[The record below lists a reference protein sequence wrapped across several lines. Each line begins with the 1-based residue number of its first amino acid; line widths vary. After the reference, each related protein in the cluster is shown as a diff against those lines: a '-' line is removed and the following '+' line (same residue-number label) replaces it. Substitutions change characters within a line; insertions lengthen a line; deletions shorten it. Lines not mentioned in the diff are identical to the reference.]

1 MKALIILL
9 IVTGLTA
16 CLPKSQPSSGKKQI
30 LVTILPE
37 KSFIEKIAGN
47 DFEVTLLVP
56 PGANPATYSLLP
68 AQMVEISK
76 STLWF
81 RMGYVGFELSTA
93 DRITTIRPELS
104 VVDLSEGL
112 DIISKKSLTRPD
124 VITGHDPHTWLS
136 ATNVK
141 IMAGRMLEELVRLN
155 PVKKEAYTVA
165 YQQFMN
171 EIKAVDDSI
180 RNILQDQQGKPFI
193 TFHPSLSYFARD
205 YGLVQY
211 AMEEGG
217 KEPSPAHLASL
228 AEIARVK
235 NIRTIYI
242 QSEFDQETANAF
254 AREIEGKVIQIW
266 PLNPSWSEN
275 MISMARALSENP

>member
-16 CLPKSQPSSGKKQI
+16 CFPKSQPSSGKKQI

-47 DFEVTLLVP
+47 DFKVTLLVP

-93 DRITTIRPELS
+93 DRITSIRPELT

-112 DIISKKSLTRPD
+112 DIISKKSMTRPD
-124 VITGHDPHTWLS
+124 VIIGHDPHTWLS
-136 ATNVK
+136 PANVK
-141 IMAGRMLEELVRLN
+141 TMAGRMLEELVRLN
-155 PVKKEAYTVA
+155 PVKKEAYTA
-165 YQQFMN
+165 GYQQFLT

-180 RNILQDQQGKPFI
+180 RNLLQDHQGKPFI

-205 YGLVQY
+205 YCLVQY

-228 AEIARVK
+228 AEIARAK

-242 QSEFDQETANAF
+242 QSEFDQETASAF
-254 AREIEGKVIQIW
+254 AREIEGKVVQIW
-266 PLNPSWSEN
+266 PLNPSWGEN